1 VITIE
6 VRHDGLGRFQR
17 VSAPGRQL
25 AEQRAAALEGLWEE
39 QWQRRQ
45 AAMRRPGAAEAL
57 KKLEAE
63 EATAEAERRAGA
75 LTSILLAALRQPA
88 VTDLAPLYDNAVFA
102 EPPPAEPAAPKQ
114 EPEPRQSQF
123 KGTPL
128 TLVTLLNPAA
138 MRRRKET
145 VQTKFKTAHDGW
157 QYLARWR
164 EGEYDKAVTAYQAL
178 RRDWEKRRSMF
189 HEKQARAN
197 SRLDALRQ
205 AGGDSEMV
213 VGHCDLALMALERP
227 EGFPRFWNIGFAQGT
242 LTIDY
247 DLPSMEQ
254 VPLIKCVKYAAGR
267 QAFET
272 VLLADGERERLY
284 GEAVF
289 QTSLAVL
296 HTLFACDAAE
306 AIKAIVFN
314 GWTNYIDGARPGRAC
329 ILAVTA
335 DKRSF
340 AAFDLSGSD
349 PRACFCALNGSMSP
363 KLAALAACRA
373 A

>member
-1 VITIE
+1 VITID
-6 VRHDGLGRFQR
+6 VRHDGLGRFRR
-17 VSAPGRQL
+17 VCAPGRQL
-25 AEQRAAALEGLWEE
+25 AEQRAAALERLWEE
-39 QWQRRQ
+39 QWRRRQ
-45 AAMRRPGAAEAL
+45 AALRRPGAAEAL

-75 LTSILLAALRQPA
+75 LTSILLTALHQPA
-88 VTDLAPLYDNAVFA
+88 VADLAPLYDNAAFDEA
-102 EPPPAEPAAPKQ
+102 PPAEPAALKL
-114 EPEPRQSQF
+114 EPEPRKSQF
-123 KGTPL
+123 KAAPL

-138 MRRRKET
+138 MRRRKEA

-164 EGEYDKAVTAYQAL
+164 EGEYEKAVSAYQAL
-178 RRDWEKRRSMF
+178 RRDWEQRRSLF

-197 SRLDALRQ
+197 SRLDTLRQ
-205 AGGDSEMV
+205 DEGEAV
-213 VGHCDLALMALERP
+213 VGRSDLALLSLERP
-227 EGFPRFWNIGFAQGT
+227 EGFPHFWTIGYAQGT

-254 VPLIKCVKYAAGR
+254 VPLVKGVKYAAGR

-289 QTSLAVL
+289 QTTLAVL
-296 HTLFACDAAE
+296 HTLFASDAAE
-306 AIKAIVFN
+306 AIKAVVFN
-314 GWTNYIDGARPGRAC
+314 GWTNFIDGARPGRAC
-329 ILAVTA
+329 ILAVTV

-340 AAFDLSGSD
+340 AAFDLSGID
-349 PRACFCALNGSMSP
+349 PRGCFCALNGSMSP